1 MFKKITGLLIL
12 LSFLLIK
19 GAPLFAAGQH
29 TQNAVVCCTDQAT
42 DDTSDAEKE
51 NKQLETAD
59 EDFGSQP
66 VLEPASLTISKKA
79 GHIIVPDIPAPYL
92 SLPYP
97 PPNSWS

>member
-19 GAPLFAAGQH
+19 SAPLFAAGQH
-29 TQNAVVCCTDQAT
+29 PQNAVVYCTDQSA

-51 NKQLETAD
+51 NKQLETTD
-59 EDFGSQP
+59 EDFAGQP
-66 VLEPASLTISKKA
+66 VMEPAFLTITNKT
-79 GHIIVPDIPAPYL
+79 GHIIVPGITAPYI

-97 PPNSWS
+97 PPNSCS